1 MSPTLIRPV
10 SVLFFV
16 LAAGQPA
23 GAQDE
28 NGGRWDG
35 SPHSVADHVAPQFP
49 AYERVIPRSS
59 DPDDA
64 NREPDF
70 RILATT
76 RVSTMERELNEAAAE
91 GFRLVVVGDDIDSG
105 EGLVDE
111 IFALVL
117 GDTRPGR
124 FSYRLVTLK
133 DLTTMEAERARALTA
148 AAAEGFRYRGLVQA
162 PLGGHAVVVLERDA
176 DTAIVPLEYLVIATT
191 RLSTLEREIEE
202 AASLGYRVMALTM
215 NGGGAFDS
223 NDRIAVLTRP
233 HSADAPAG
241 P

>member
-1 MSPTLIRPV
+1 MSCELIRLTGAV
-10 SVLFFV
+10 VLG
-16 LAAGQPA
+16 LCAAPPA
-23 GAQDE
+23 GAQPE
-28 NGGRWDG
+28 SHIQSG
-35 SPHSVADHVAPQFP
+35 VAPRFGAKLMASAQ
-49 AYERVIPRSS
+49 S
-59 DPDDA
+59 DDA
-64 NREPDF
+64 TPASDV

-76 RVSTMERELNEAAAE
+76 RVSTMERELNEAATE
-91 GFRLVVVGDDIDSG
+91 GFRLQIVGDDIDSG
-105 EGLVDE
+105 EGMVDE

-117 GDTRPGR
+117 GDSRPDR

-133 DLTTMEAERARALTA
+133 NLGTMEEELARALTSA
-148 AAAEGFRYRGLVQA
+148 AANGFRYRGLVQA

-176 DTAIVPLEYLVIATT
+176 DAEAAPLEYLVLATT
-191 RLSTLEREIEE
+191 RLSTLERELKE